1 MWEREKER
9 QREKAIIEGAHYM
22 KVRMV
27 SKQARD
33 RI

>member
-1 MWEREKER
+1 MGKRERETE
-9 QREKAIIEGAHYM
+9 REKAIIEGAHYM